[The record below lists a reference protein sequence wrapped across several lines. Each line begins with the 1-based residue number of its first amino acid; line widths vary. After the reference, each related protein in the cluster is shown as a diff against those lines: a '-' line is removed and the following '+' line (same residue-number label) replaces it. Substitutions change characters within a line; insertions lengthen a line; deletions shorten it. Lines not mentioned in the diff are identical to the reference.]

1 MSIVENSRTKLTYED
16 YVGFPDDLQRHE
28 IIDGDHYV
36 TPSPVSYH
44 QLVSGDLFV
53 GLYRPIQEAGRGKV
67 ISAPMDVL
75 LSRVDI
81 VQPDIIVI
89 LEGNTSII
97 TEKNIQ
103 GAPDLVVEILSPS
116 TSARDRNLKKALYER
131 VGVREYWIVDLDNKR
146 IEQFVMNDDGKYDD
160 AGEHDSSGDD
170 KISARFVSGVT
181 VDLTKVW

>member
-1 MSIVENSRTKLTYED
+1 MSIVENSRMKLTYAD

-36 TPSPVSYH
+36 TPSPLSYH
-44 QLVSGDLFV
+44 QLVSGDLF
-53 GLYRPIQEAGRGKV
+53 GSLYRQIREAGLGKV

-81 VQPDIIVI
+81 VQPDIVVI
-89 LEGNTSII
+89 LESNASII

-116 TSARDRNLKKALYER
+116 TSARDRTLKKALYER
-131 VGVREYWIVDLDNKR
+131 VGVRKYWIVDLEKKR
-146 IEQFVMNDDGKYDD
+146 IEQFVLNAEGKYDS
-160 AGEHDSSGDD
+160 AGEHEHEDE
-170 KISARFVSGVT
+170 ISARFVSGVT
-181 VDLTKVW
+181 IDLTKVW

>member
-1 MSIVENSRTKLTYED
+1 MSTVENSRTKLTYED

-36 TPSPVSYH
+36 TPSPLSYH

-53 GLYRPIQEAGRGKV
+53 GLYRQIYEAGLGRV

-81 VQPDIIVI
+81 VQPDIVVI
-89 LEGNTSII
+89 LESNASII

-116 TSARDRNLKKALYER
+116 TSARDRTLKKALYER
-131 VGVREYWIVDLDNKR
+131 VGVREYWIVDLERKR
-146 IEQFVMNDDGKYDD
+146 IEQFVLNAEGRYGS
-160 AGEHDSSGDD
+160 AGEHEDE
-170 KISARFVSGVT
+170 ISARFVSGVT
-181 VDLTKVW
+181 IDLTKVW